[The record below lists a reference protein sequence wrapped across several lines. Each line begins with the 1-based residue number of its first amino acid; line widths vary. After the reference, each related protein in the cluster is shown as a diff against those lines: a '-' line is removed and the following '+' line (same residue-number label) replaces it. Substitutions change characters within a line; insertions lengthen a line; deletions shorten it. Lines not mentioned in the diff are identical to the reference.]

1 MTEPYRSDAQLEAW
15 IAQTRRNQKRLA
27 VGLGV
32 AAVVAAAAWWFN
44 GFVGKTL
51 LFGIVVTAICGF
63 WITAAHIA
71 DWRAQLAARLAAR
84 RQR

>member
-1 MTEPYRSDAQLEAW
+1 MAEPYRNDAQLEAW

-27 VGLGV
+27 VGLGI
-32 AAVVAAAAWWFN
+32 ATVAAALAWAFDA
-44 GFVGKTL
+44 FVGKTL
-51 LFGIVVTAICGF
+51 VFGIVATAICGF

-71 DWRAQLAARLAAR
+71 DWRAQLAAR

>member
-1 MTEPYRSDAQLEAW
+1 MAEPYRSDAQLETW
-15 IAQTRRNQKRLA
+15 IRETQRNQRRLA
-27 VGLGV
+27 LGLGV
-32 AAVVAAAAWWFN
+32 GAGIAGIAWWFD

-51 LFGIVVTAICGF
+51 VFGIVVTAICGF

-71 DWRAQLAARLAAR
+71 DWRTQLAAR

>member
-1 MTEPYRSDAQLEAW
+1 MAEPYRNDAQLEAW

-27 VGLGV
+27 VGLCLGTLV
-32 AAVVAAAAWWFN
+32 AAIAWWLN
-44 GFVGKTL
+44 AFVGKTL
-51 LFGIVVTAICGF
+51 VFAVVATAICGF

-71 DWRAQLAARLAAR
+71 DWRAQLAAR

>member
-1 MTEPYRSDAQLEAW
+1 MAEPYRSDAQLETW
-15 IAQTRRNQKRLA
+15 IRETQRNQKRLA

-32 AAVVAAAAWWFN
+32 ATAVAVLAWSVDAFI
-44 GFVGKTL
+44 GKTL

-71 DWRAQLAARLAAR
+71 DWRTQLAAR